1 MFSFLCKGVAEVDV
15 ERGQELHLWLSP
27 KRPQQRT
34 TGLHWGGPG
43 DWGCQVGFPFFFQKL
58 QLSKSEFLRF
68 KSSSPT
74 GGSQQL
80 EVFGKPVFTEAGNQ
94 RENSPIRWTIH
105 FWKLLWSDKKVLQ
118 NLEILWRFI
127 WFVFC
132 MHRQDPWCRLE
143 IEPWQE
149 AGGGGG
155 ELWKTNLLCK
165 KLPGSF
171 SRTYF
176 LGSDLIHLIL
186 SPLPSNPPACPPDC
200 PPACPNVHL
209 LVHLIV
215 HLIVTPAIFTEEPC
229 YKGGEADTQCFK
241 RGATNFTKLS
251 AFV

>member
-1 MFSFLCKGVAEVDV
+1 
-15 ERGQELHLWLSP
+15 
-27 KRPQQRT
+27 
-34 TGLHWGGPG
+34 
-43 DWGCQVGFPFFFQKL
+43 
-58 QLSKSEFLRF
+58 
-68 KSSSPT
+68 
-74 GGSQQL
+74 
-80 EVFGKPVFTEAGNQ
+80 
-94 RENSPIRWTIH
+94 
-105 FWKLLWSDKKVLQ
+105 
-118 NLEILWRFI
+118 
-127 WFVFC
+127 

-149 AGGGGG
+149 AGGGG

-215 HLIVTPAIFTEEPC
+215 HLIVTPAIFTEEPG

-241 RGATNFTKLS
+241 RGAKNITKLS

>member
-1 MFSFLCKGVAEVDV
+1 
-15 ERGQELHLWLSP
+15 
-27 KRPQQRT
+27 
-34 TGLHWGGPG
+34 
-43 DWGCQVGFPFFFQKL
+43 
-58 QLSKSEFLRF
+58 
-68 KSSSPT
+68 
-74 GGSQQL
+74 
-80 EVFGKPVFTEAGNQ
+80 
-94 RENSPIRWTIH
+94 
-105 FWKLLWSDKKVLQ
+105 
-118 NLEILWRFI
+118 
-127 WFVFC
+127 

-215 HLIVTPAIFTEEPC
+215 HLIVTPAIFTEEPG

-241 RGATNFTKLS
+241 RGANFFTKLS